1 MKTLIEYRLEK
12 EKAARQGIAL
22 QAHKEAKAFRK
33 KKYELQQEKKKASS
47 RVQ

>member
-1 MKTLIEYRLEK
+1 MKTLSEYRAEK
-12 EKAARQGIAL
+12 ERTERQGIAL

-47 RVQ
+47 GVQ